1 MSQFKRES
9 VTSFPD
15 DKGISVKKLVS
26 LIKGTKYESEIM
38 DSLSVAQYEK
48 DIVVIPGAATLL
60 KKIEAAKEKYTKLDI
75 LSDFSNVTFTP
86 DLNNSQRRNE
96 SVFQVSF
103 DSLKDVGIT
112 YPNPDDVS
120 DEVKL
125 LIEGGKEGILA
136 EPAYD
141 AQTQMF
147 SRLFN
152 MEKYANT
159 LLERNSSAN
168 NELLDLIDLNLKQLK
183 AYYSS
188 PSRKFSHRYRLLRQ
202 NDNGKYFFR
211 AIISPTVYKDYNVGV
226 SAFIALMTMHQVM
239 KRDSD
244 NYIIKSFS
252 HTESLINVYFEN
264 IKGRKIDGLGEV
276 RFQVLLSNSE
286 ITSGAVKL
294 SGLFSILVKIDGKL
308 FAIDAKKTDDDSR
321 FKDTIVSISHGSGP
335 ERAIK
340 EMAASNKLKAVENQL
355 YDEVRR
361 INTTRDPQVL
371 KNIFV
376 NRLNNSRSFVTDESS
391 RAELTKVF
399 NEQANTFLDLLKI
412 MGRAQAIVENEGVE
426 AKDYL
431 RFVVYSVLAG
441 TGNGPANN
449 KNNEAKTDE

>member
-9 VTSFPD
+9 VSSFPD
-15 DKGISVKKLVS
+15 DKGISVKKLLS
-26 LIKGTKYESEIM
+26 LIKGTKYEAEIIE
-38 DSLSVAQYEK
+38 SLSVSQYEK
-48 DIVVIPGAATLL
+48 DVVVIPGAATLF
-60 KKIEAAKEKYTKLDI
+60 KKIEAAKEKYTKLDV
-75 LSDFSNVTFTP
+75 LSDFKNVTFTP
-86 DLNNSQRRNE
+86 ELNNSQRRNE
-96 SVFQVSF
+96 SVFQISF
-103 DSLKDVGIT
+103 DNLKEIGIT

-120 DEVKL
+120 DEVKS
-125 LIEGGKEGILA
+125 LIQDGKESILA

-141 AQTQMF
+141 AQTQLF

-159 LLERNSSAN
+159 LLERNSPSS
-168 NELLDLIDLNLKQLK
+168 NELLDLITSNLRQLK
-183 AYYSS
+183 AYYSN
-188 PSRKFSHRYRLLRQ
+188 PSRKFAHRYRLLRQ

-226 SAFIALMTMHQVM
+226 SAFIALMTMHRVM
-239 KRDSD
+239 KRDAD

-252 HTESLINVYFEN
+252 YTESLINVYFEN
-264 IKGRKIDGLGEV
+264 IKGKKIDGLGEV

-335 ERAIK
+335 EKAIK

-355 YDEVRR
+355 YDEVSR
-361 INTTRDPQVL
+361 INTTRDPKVL

-376 NRLNNSRSFVTDESS
+376 SRLNNSRSFVADDTN
-391 RAELTKVF
+391 RAELNKVF

-412 MGRAQAIVENEGVE
+412 MGRAQAIVEKEGVE

-441 TGNGPANN
+441 TSGGPADN
-449 KNNEAKTDE
+449 KSSEANTDE